1 MKIGIIGCG
10 WLGTRVAQ
18 KLEKNNEIFVT
29 TRSDENTSALKSL
42 GFKTYQVD
50 FEKGFDLKTAELFR
64 GSDVIIIS
72 LPVSKK
78 RYSETISKNAQEF
91 LGDFQGQMIF
101 FSSVGIYPH
110 EDGIY
115 TEESTENLNKNIL
128 AAEDFYENAFPQIN
142 ILRFGGLM
150 GDERKFSN
158 YFKNK
163 AIPAA
168 DTPVNHIHYE
178 DISAIIQV
186 LIKNKIEGK
195 IYNVVAPLHPSKQQ
209 IFDFQFDGKDSKI
222 EELENGRLVLGTLI
236 EKDLDYKFIK
246 PNPIYF

>member
-18 KLEKNNEIFVT
+18 KLESENEIFVT
-29 TRSDENTSALKSL
+29 TRSDENTSDLKSL
-42 GFKTYQVD
+42 GFETYQID
-50 FEKGFDLKTAELFR
+50 FQNNFDQKTAELFR
-64 GSDVIIIS
+64 SLDVIIIS

-78 RYSETISKNAQEF
+78 KFSEIISQNAKAF
-91 LGDFQGQMIF
+91 LGDYKGQMIF
-101 FSSVGIYPH
+101 FSSVGVYPH

-115 TEESTENLNKNIL
+115 TEQSTENLNKNIFD
-128 AAEDFYENAFPQIN
+128 AEEFYRNAFPRIN

-163 AIPAA
+163 VISEA

-178 DISAIIQV
+178 DIAEIVQV
-186 LIKNKIEGK
+186 IIKNEIASKL
-195 IYNVVAPLHPSKQQ
+195 YNVVAPLHPSKQQ
-209 IFDFQFDGKDSKI
+209 VLDFQVDGKDSEI
-222 EELENGRLVLGTLI
+222 LEIENGRIVLGNFL
-236 EKDLDYKFIK
+236 EKDLNYTFLK
-246 PNPIYF
+246 PNPIYY

>member
-18 KLEKNNEIFVT
+18 KLKKENELFVT
-29 TRSDENTSALKSL
+29 TRSDENTSDLKNL
-42 GFKTYQVD
+42 GFETCQID
-50 FEKGFDLKTAELFR
+50 FNDNFNEESAQLFR
-64 GSDVIIIS
+64 GLDVIIIS

-78 RYSETISKNAQEF
+78 RFSETLSQNAKEF
-91 LGDFQGQMIF
+91 LGDFKGQMIF
-101 FSSVGIYPH
+101 FSSVGVYPH

-115 TEESTENLNKNIL
+115 TEENTENLNEKIL
-128 AAEDFYENAFPQIN
+128 AAEDFYKNAFSQIN

-163 AIPAA
+163 AIPQP

-178 DISAIIQV
+178 DIAEIVQL
-186 LIKNKIEGK
+186 LIKNKIDGK
-195 IYNVVAPLHPSKQQ
+195 LYNVVAPLHPTKEQV
-209 IFDFQFDGKDSKI
+209 FDFQVVEKDSTI
-222 EELENGRLVLGTLI
+222 EEPENGRIVLGSLL
-236 EKDLDYKFIK
+236 EKELDYSFLK
-246 PNPIYF
+246 PNPMKF